1 MGPML
6 LTLLLAAAAAAPSPP
21 PGARVVEQVVAV
33 VRNPAGAAPRPI
45 TLTRLEAEA
54 RVALVSRGGAEA
66 AFRSL
71 DVEVLRAT
79 LDWLLDEMLVAD
91 ESARLRLDAV
101 DREALEPALRRFRGR
116 FADDDAYRRFL
127 ARFELGEEDV
137 AASLAR
143 TLEVERYLGTRVGR
157 GVRVGDDEVDAAL
170 RARGAAAPSAGS
182 RDAVRA
188 GLAEARAR
196 AQAQELVR
204 ELRGRAEIRVLDP
217 ALRRE
222 PARGS

>member
-1 MGPML
+1 ML
-6 LTLLLAAAAAAPSPP
+6 LSLLLAAAAAAPAPP
-21 PGARVVEQVVAV
+21 AGARVVEQVVAV
-33 VRNPAGAAPRPI
+33 LRNPAGAAPRPI

-66 AFRSL
+66 AFRPL
-71 DVEVLRAT
+71 DAEVLRAT

-116 FADDDAYRRFL
+116 FADDDAHRRFL

-170 RARGAAAPSAGS
+170 RARGAAAPS
-182 RDAVRA
+182 REAVRA
-188 GLAEARAR
+188 GLAEERAR
-196 AQAQELVR
+196 AQAQALIR
-204 ELRGRAEIRVLDP
+204 ELRARAEIRVLDP

>member
-1 MGPML
+1 ML
-6 LTLLLAAAAAAPSPP
+6 LSLLLAAAAAAPAPP
-21 PGARVVEQVVAV
+21 AGARVVEQVVAV
-33 VRNPAGAAPRPI
+33 LRNPAGAAPRPI

-66 AFRSL
+66 AFRPL
-71 DVEVLRAT
+71 DAEVLRAT

-170 RARGAAAPSAGS
+170 RARGAAAPS
-182 RDAVRA
+182 REAVRA
-188 GLAEARAR
+188 GLAEERAR
-196 AQAQELVR
+196 AQAQALIR
-204 ELRGRAEIRVLDP
+204 ELRARAEIRVLDP